1 MPRYF
6 FHCQLLLF
14 VLMQFVQSL
23 PVSNPEISNKV
34 TNSVNSIQ
42 VQQQPQT
49 SSGSQ
54 DLHLNTLS
62 AFASSYDQAQQL
74 QQQQQQQ
81 QSLPIESGFK
91 PSYKMPEMETNF
103 TPMQTAGTP
112 SVASLPSTPMLM
124 QYLPAQTLQDGSGAV
139 QYLQLIPTRPIIVP
153 ISPYLAAAAA
163 SANNGNAAPSS
174 PPAAPSLTP
183 HANAQP
189 DYSGRNAAVLS
200 VSPSI
205 NSGIGLHYGSLHH
218 GYAGSISPAAAYRN
232 SYRINREAKDK
243 HFPPAFTLNLN
254 EYIPSA
260 TLLGGSSV
268 GGLGGASHDVTAA
281 SSASHPH
288 THMYIRARTT

>member
-14 VLMQFVQSL
+14 VLMQLVHSL

-42 VQQQPQT
+42 VQQPQ
-49 SSGSQ
+49 SSSSSQ
-54 DLHLNTLS
+54 DPHLNTLS

-81 QSLPIESGFK
+81 LSSPIESGFK

-163 SANNGNAAPSS
+163 SASANNGNAAPS
-174 PPAAPSLTP
+174 PPAASLTP
-183 HANAQP
+183 HTNGQP
-189 DYSGRNAAVLS
+189 DYGGRNAAVLS

-260 TLLGGSSV
+260 TLA
-268 GGLGGASHDVTAA
+268 GGLFSGRIGRSQ
-281 SSASHPH
+281 S
-288 THMYIRARTT
+288 